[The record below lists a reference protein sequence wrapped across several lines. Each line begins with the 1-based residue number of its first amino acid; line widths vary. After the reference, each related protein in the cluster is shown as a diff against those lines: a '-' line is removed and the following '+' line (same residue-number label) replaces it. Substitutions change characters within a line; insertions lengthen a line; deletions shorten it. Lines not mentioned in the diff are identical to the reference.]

1 MVSDISPITQGF
13 DLKPTCCGT
22 LLVIIKVQLEKCP
35 QRRYKVKALSSVWK
49 LLFHKISEFWD
60 AGIRLNWE
68 REKRPVAFQ
77 IYGLGWRAFLWSATS
92 KGPLSLLL
100 LQLWLSLNWTV
111 FRFSSSL
118 MHQKLNIAVGLSP
131 IFSFCTFR
139 TFLWKIFF
147 TVLGQ
152 N

>member
-68 REKRPVAFQ
+68 KRPVAFQ

-92 KGPLSLLL
+92 IPASKGPLSLLL
-100 LQLWLSLNWTV
+100 LQLLWLSLNWTV

-118 MHQKLNIAVGLSP
+118 MHQKLNIAVGWAQSFLFALSGL
-131 IFSFCTFR
+131 FCEKY
-139 TFLWKIFF
+139 FLLF
-147 TVLGQ
+147 
-152 N
+152 